1 MRGSSI
7 LSISHDD
14 SNDEESNEENKIAYR
29 VEVDDED
36 GDTSRINNFSF
47 NQGNNLFLQI
57 R

>member
-7 LSISHDD
+7 LNISHDD